1 MVKGLIFDVDGTLVD
16 SMPDFCEMIQL
27 FLSDLG
33 LPSVSEREIKKAIGK
48 GARNTMLK
56 VLSLLNYD
64 ISGKE
69 EQLFSDFMFI
79 YNSKP
84 LDKSHLWPNVK
95 TTLELLKLQGYKMSL
110 CTNKPHLPVV
120 HVTERLGIINYFSQI
135 TDAET
140 KPYMKPD
147 KRIVEFTADKMGI
160 PLTDCIFIG
169 DSSVDITAAKN
180 AGIPSVLVSYG
191 YEPGDIT
198 SLKADYIIDDFA
210 ELTEVLNKL
219 SQKR

>member
-1 MVKGLIFDVDGTLVD
+1 MVSK
-16 SMPDFCEMIQL
+16 
-27 FLSDLG
+27 
-33 LPSVSEREIKKAIGK
+33 
-48 GARNTMLK
+48 
-56 VLSLLNYD
+56 
-64 ISGKE
+64 
-69 EQLFSDFMFI
+69 DFMFI